1 RQADS
6 STTRVHGGLGLGLSI
21 VRHLV
26 EAHHGSVTVHS
37 DGPGRGATFVVQFPI
52 EAASRADDR
61 SARAKRTADAPSLRG
76 LSVLIV
82 DDEDR
87 RLALAAGFQM
97 HLAKPIDA
105 ESLVSAVASLARG
118 SASKLISTV
127 Q

>member
-1 RQADS
+1 M
-6 STTRVHGGLGLGLSI
+6 LGHEHVDVL
-21 VRHLV
+21 LV
-26 EAHHGSVTVHS
+26 DIAMPVE
-37 DGPGRGATFVVQFPI
+37 DGYSLIQRLRAGVVPGRASIP
-52 EAASRADDR
+52 AAALTAF
-61 SARAKRTADAPSLRG
+61 AR
-76 LSVLIV
+76 
-82 DDEDR
+82 DEDR